1 MSQIPRS
8 TGARRHGPTKARR
21 PVGDLQGPPE
31 GVSRQVRIIDVR
43 VEQLDDGRWKVTQ
56 PRVPAW
62 GAVVRS
68 PGELAAA
75 LRRGFTESQVAAH
88 SNWRGHIYDGAA
100 VTYKRSRPTARSRK
114 RCDVYSA
121 DMWSLDPDKP
131 GVWVSPK
138 GFRYPEERQVVQRV
152 MAARKSMGLAERPD
166 PVNPSPSAAVTSMT
180 ARNVH
185 TMKQR
190 GKTA

>member
-1 MSQIPRS
+1 
-8 TGARRHGPTKARR
+8 
-21 PVGDLQGPPE
+21 
-31 GVSRQVRIIDVR
+31 VSRQVRIIDVR

-88 SNWRGHIYDGAA
+88 SQWRGTAYDAA
-100 VTYKRSRPTARSRK
+100 AITYKRNRPTARSRK

-121 DMWSLDPDKP
+121 DMWLLDPDRP
-131 GVWVSPK
+131 GVWISPK

-166 PVNPSPSAAVTSMT
+166 PVNPTAITSMT
-180 ARNVH
+180 ARNVE
-185 TMKQR
+185 TMQQR

>member
-8 TGARRHGPTKARR
+8 TGARRHGPTKSRR
-21 PVGDLQGPPE
+21 PAGDLQGPPE

-56 PRVPAW
+56 PRVPTW

-88 SNWRGHIYDGAA
+88 SFWRGSLYDAA
-100 VTYKRSRPTARSRK
+100 VVDYKRSRPKARSRK
-114 RCDVYSA
+114 RCDVYLA
-121 DMWSLDPDKP
+121 TEWRLHPEEP
-131 GVWVSPK
+131 NVWVSPK
-138 GFRYPEERQVVQRV
+138 GFKYPEDRQVVQRV
-152 MAARKSMGLAERPD
+152 MAARKQMGLSERPD
-166 PVNPSPSAAVTSMT
+166 PVNPSPDAAVTSMT
-180 ARNVH
+180 ARNVE

-190 GKTA
+190 GRTA